1 MTTEQR
7 LTMIAIIV
15 AFTSP
20 IVKALADRWIAKP
33 AATPD
38 ANTPTIQTRAK
49 SRLGNFFE
57 TSIVTYASLIV
68 TVVSCVLCLWWFIM
82 DPLSRSTIG
91 LLVLG
96 TSSFVVQIFAIVIH
110 GLIRLIENLQR
121 MIQTQQLYIE
131 KVIDLLLDSARPD
144 ESSIHP

>member
-38 ANTPTIQTRAK
+38 ANTPIIQTRAK
-49 SRLGNFFE
+49 GRLGKVFE
-57 TSIVTYASLIV
+57 SSIVTYASLFV
-68 TVVSCVLCLWWFIM
+68 TVVALVLCAY
-82 DPLSRSTIG
+82 SGAS
-91 LLVLG
+91 
-96 TSSFVVQIFAIVIH
+96 
-110 GLIRLIENLQR
+110 
-121 MIQTQQLYIE
+121 
-131 KVIDLLLDSARPD
+131 
-144 ESSIHP
+144 